1 LQQSFNSSI
10 SPFALAVW
18 QETFAL
24 HELIKSTPLNL
35 APKHEAKPLHD
46 KSTLPISALEHE
58 KIPSESVHDGP
69 TTLPMVA
76 PKHDSAPVHE
86 PSRQTTKEQWKTE
99 EEEQ

>member
-1 LQQSFNSSI
+1 LAALQE
-10 SPFALAVW
+10 AV
-18 QETFAL
+18 AL

-35 APKHEAKPLHD
+35 APTHEKSSLQD
-46 KSTLPISALEHE
+46 ESTLPILALKHE
-58 KIPSESVHDGP
+58 LLLLVPVHDGP

-76 PKHDSAPVHE
+76 PKHESAPVHE